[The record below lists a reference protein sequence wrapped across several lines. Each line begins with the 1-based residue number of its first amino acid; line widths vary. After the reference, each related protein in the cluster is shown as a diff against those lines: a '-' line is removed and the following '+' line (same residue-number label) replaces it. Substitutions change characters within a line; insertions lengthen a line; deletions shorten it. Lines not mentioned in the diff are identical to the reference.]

1 MDALIQPQVL
11 VLDPDPSSRVLLTAV
26 LRRSGLRVT
35 ACNDERE
42 AARHCLRRGRYALV
56 ILSSDM
62 PAFASLLE
70 ELHATA
76 TDERPK
82 IMVVT
87 TSDVALPAL
96 RADAVL
102 LKPVHLNDLYAAI
115 AACCSTCGDDR
126 ARPRTDSPS
135 RPHSASGTVEV
146 RS

>member
-1 MDALIQPQVL
+1 MDALIQPHVL

-70 ELHATA
+70 ELHAA
-76 TDERPK
+76 AADERPK
-82 IMVVT
+82 AIVAT
-87 TSDVALPAL
+87 TSEVALPPLA
-96 RADAVL
+96 ADVVL
-102 LKPVHLNDLYAAI
+102 LKPFHLNELYAAI
-115 AACCSTCGDDR
+115 AACCSTCGDER
-126 ARPRTDSPS
+126 ARTRTDTRS
-135 RPHSASGTVEV
+135 RQASAPATVEV
-146 RS
+146 QS